1 MKTLKHLA
9 TLCTAL
15 LLTTAA
21 FGQTARM
28 HLNGT
33 LQNMHLWRGQQV
45 ADGGVL
51 AADLNVGL
59 LDDKLKVGLW
69 GGTDFTGDYKEFDY
83 YVSYSVAGFTVAV
96 WDIFNYSPALTFSKD
111 IFNYNKHSTGHF
123 LDLSVAYDFDTK
135 FEVPLRLYWATIF
148 AGRDLTID
156 GDNRYSTYV
165 NAEYSVFRDEHRG
178 CRSGRHVCLHPRRSR
193 RRRKFLRLRRHRP
206 DFAAGDLQAEAG
218 TLRHAGLRPCD
229 VESRSA
235 GRIPAGGGQSL
246 CILIIFAGA

>member
-9 TLCTAL
+9 ALCAALFLTA
-15 LLTTAA
+15 AA

-59 LDDKLKVGLW
+59 LNDKLKVGLW

-83 YVSYSVAGFTVAV
+83 YVSYSTAGFTVAV

-111 IFNYNKHSTGHF
+111 IFNYNKFSTGHF

-148 AGRDLTID
+148 AGRDLNLA
-156 GDNRYSTYV
+156 GENRYSTYV
-165 NAEYSVFRDEHRG
+165 NAEYSVFRDEHWIVDVGLGGTFAFNRDDFDG
-178 CRSGRHVCLHPRRSR
+178 GANFYGYDGIDQISLRATYKLKLGRFDMPVFAHAMWN
-193 RRRKFLRLRRHRP
+193 P
-206 DFAAGDLQAEAG
+206 DQRAGYLQVGINLFA
-218 TLRHAGLRPCD
+218 
-229 VESRSA
+229 
-235 GRIPAGGGQSL
+235 
-246 CILIIFAGA
+246 F

>member
-9 TLCTAL
+9 ALCAAL
-15 LLTTAA
+15 FLTTAA

-96 WDIFNYSPALTFSKD
+96 WDIFNYSPALPFSKD

-148 AGRDLTID
+148 AGRDLNQA
-156 GDNRYSTYV
+156 GRNRYSTYV
-165 NAEYSVFRDEHRG
+165 NAEYSLFRDEHWIVDVGLGGTFAFNRDG
-178 CRSGRHVCLHPRRSR
+178 ADGGANFYGYDGIDQISLRATYKLKLGRFDMPVFAHAMWN
-193 RRRKFLRLRRHRP
+193 P
-206 DFAAGDLQAEAG
+206 DQRAGYLQVGVNLFA
-218 TLRHAGLRPCD
+218 
-229 VESRSA
+229 
-235 GRIPAGGGQSL
+235 
-246 CILIIFAGA
+246 F

>member
-9 TLCTAL
+9 TLCAAL
-15 LLTTAA
+15 LLSTAA
-21 FGQTARM
+21 FGQAARM

-96 WDIFNYSPALTFSKD
+96 WDIFNYSPALPFSKD

-148 AGRDLTID
+148 AGRDLNQA
-156 GDNRYSTYV
+156 GRNRYSTYV
-165 NAEYSVFRDEHRG
+165 NAEYSVFRDEHWIVDVGLGGTFAFNREG
-178 CRSGRHVCLHPRRSR
+178 ADGGANFYGYDGIDQISLRATYKLKLGRFDMPVFAHAMWN
-193 RRRKFLRLRRHRP
+193 P
-206 DFAAGDLQAEAG
+206 DQRAGYLQVGVNLFA
-218 TLRHAGLRPCD
+218 
-229 VESRSA
+229 
-235 GRIPAGGGQSL
+235 
-246 CILIIFAGA
+246 F

>member
-9 TLCTAL
+9 ALCAAL
-15 LLTTAA
+15 FLTTAA

-45 ADGGVL
+45 ADGVVL

-96 WDIFNYSPALTFSKD
+96 WDIFNYSPALPFSKD

-148 AGRDLTID
+148 AGRDLNQA
-156 GDNRYSTYV
+156 GRNRYSTYV
-165 NAEYSVFRDEHRG
+165 NAEYSLFRDEHWIVDVGLGGTFAFNRDG
-178 CRSGRHVCLHPRRSR
+178 ADGGANFYGYDGIDQISLRATYKLKLGRFDMPVFAHAMWN
-193 RRRKFLRLRRHRP
+193 P
-206 DFAAGDLQAEAG
+206 DQRAGYLQVGVNLFA
-218 TLRHAGLRPCD
+218 
-229 VESRSA
+229 
-235 GRIPAGGGQSL
+235 
-246 CILIIFAGA
+246 F

>member
-9 TLCTAL
+9 ALCAALFLTA
-15 LLTTAA
+15 AA

-96 WDIFNYSPALTFSKD
+96 WDIFNYSPALPFSKD

-148 AGRDLTID
+148 AGRDLNQT
-156 GDNRYSTYV
+156 GRNRYSTYV
-165 NAEYSVFRDEHRG
+165 NAEYSLFRDEHWIVDVGLGGTFAFNRDG
-178 CRSGRHVCLHPRRSR
+178 ADGGANFYGYDGIDQISLRATYKLKLGRFDMPVFAHAMWN
-193 RRRKFLRLRRHRP
+193 P
-206 DFAAGDLQAEAG
+206 DQRAGYLQVGVNLFA
-218 TLRHAGLRPCD
+218 
-229 VESRSA
+229 
-235 GRIPAGGGQSL
+235 
-246 CILIIFAGA
+246 F

>member
-9 TLCTAL
+9 ALCAAL
-15 LLTTAA
+15 FLTTAA

-96 WDIFNYSPALTFSKD
+96 WDIFNYSPALPFSKD

-123 LDLSVAYDFDTK
+123 LDLSVAYNFDTK

-148 AGRDLTID
+148 AGRDLTVD

-165 NAEYSVFRDEHRG
+165 NAEYSLFRDEHWIVDVGLGGTFAFNRDG
-178 CRSGRHVCLHPRRSR
+178 ADGGANFYGYDGIDQIS
-193 RRRKFLRLRRHRP
+193 LRATYKLKLRRFDMPVFAHAMWNP
-206 DFAAGDLQAEAG
+206 DQRAGYLQVGVNLFA
-218 TLRHAGLRPCD
+218 
-229 VESRSA
+229 
-235 GRIPAGGGQSL
+235 
-246 CILIIFAGA
+246 F